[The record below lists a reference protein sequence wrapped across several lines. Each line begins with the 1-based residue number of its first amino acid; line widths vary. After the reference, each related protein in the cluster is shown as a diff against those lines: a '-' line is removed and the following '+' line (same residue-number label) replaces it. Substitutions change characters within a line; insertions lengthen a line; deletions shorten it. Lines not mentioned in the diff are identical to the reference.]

1 MLAVRSL
8 LFNLCFIAWTAI
20 ASLLALP
27 VAFVINRPRW
37 LHILG
42 RLWVRVTFAL
52 LKVLCRIDYQVHGLE
67 NLPAGPC
74 MIAAKHQSAWDTMI
88 FSLLLERPSFV
99 FKQELT
105 RIPLFGWALTRAEM
119 VPVDRAGG
127 TKALKS
133 MVATARRRLQ
143 AGCSIVIFPEGTR
156 MAPGQQRPYHPGVAA
171 LYRELGVPVVPVAL
185 NSGLFW
191 GRRSFLKR
199 PGRIRLELLKP
210 IPPGSPRREFMA
222 RLEQEIEGASRR
234 LIEDPGAGKADEV
247 V

>member
-8 LFNLCFIAWTAI
+8 LFNLCFFAWTAI

-99 FKQELT
+99 IKQELT
-105 RIPLFGWALTRAEM
+105 RIPLFGWALARAEM

-133 MVATARRRLQ
+133 MVATARKNQ
-143 AGCSIVIFPEGTR
+143 KCSERILP
-156 MAPGQQRPYHPGVAA
+156 
-171 LYRELGVPVVPVAL
+171 PVGPV
-185 NSGLFW
+185 
-191 GRRSFLKR
+191 
-199 PGRIRLELLKP
+199 
-210 IPPGSPRREFMA
+210 
-222 RLEQEIEGASRR
+222 
-234 LIEDPGAGKADEV
+234 
-247 V
+247 